1 MNADISASAS
11 ASAHS
16 ADTRNPHRRNAV
28 DTVTLSPIRKNA
40 AATASISAPM
50 TNVVFTTE
58 IHTKCGTN
66 AE

>member
-11 ASAHS
+11 TNAHS
-16 ADTRNPHRRNAV
+16 ADIPNLRRRSAV
-28 DTVTLSPIRKNA
+28 DTVTLNPITKNA
-40 AATASISAPM
+40 TATANISAPM
-50 TNVVFTTE
+50 TSVVFTTE